1 MDYSKFIEP
10 VEIKIGDDIFAISK
24 IPAIDSI
31 AIYRDICKSF
41 MENGPIG
48 LTMIPRECIVKMLSF
63 TAMKSGDEWIT
74 IETQMMINQLFTKDF
89 KALQTIILTMIREN
103 YSFLV
108 NGGLET
114 LLKETSAVAM
124 G

>member
-1 MDYSKFIEP
+1 M
-10 VEIKIGDDIFAISK
+10 
-24 IPAIDSI
+24 
-31 AIYRDICKSF
+31 YREDVVIH
-41 MENGPIG
+41 
-48 LTMIPRECIVKMLSF
+48 
-63 TAMKSGDEWIT
+63 GDEWIT